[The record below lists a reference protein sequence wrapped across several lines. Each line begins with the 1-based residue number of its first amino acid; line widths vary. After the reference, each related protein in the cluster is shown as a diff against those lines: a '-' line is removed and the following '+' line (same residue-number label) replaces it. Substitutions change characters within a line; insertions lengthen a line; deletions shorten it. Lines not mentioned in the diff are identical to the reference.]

1 MKKVFELKA
10 GFQSRSKKK
19 VLRSVCPIRGQIDLM
34 LLARKFLSK
43 DPARHPLHNFL
54 VEQREGG
61 SLMVATDGRKA
72 IQVEL
77 NVVIEP
83 GLYRPLVMNK
93 SEIVLIEADECNN
106 YPKGWREVFPTA
118 EGFSFDAGSA
128 DQIMYV
134 CARLGVHLSRN
145 NMPLEKGKVYPRTN
159 VDPVLIVGESW
170 QAVIMPMRFDHDSA
184 VDKLEA
190 ELRRKMGV

>member
-10 GFQSRSKKK
+10 GFNSRSKKK
-19 VLRSVCPIRGQIDLM
+19 VLRSFCPIRGQIDLM

-43 DPARHPLHNFL
+43 DPMRYVLQNFL

-72 IQVEL
+72 IRVEL

-93 SEIVLIEADECNN
+93 SEVVLIEAEGDF
-106 YPKGWREVFPTA
+106 PKLWREVFPPA
-118 EGFSFDAGSA
+118 KGFSFDGDSA
-128 DQIMYV
+128 DQIMNW
-134 CARLGVHLSRN
+134 CALLGVMLGRN
-145 NMPLEKGKVYPRTN
+145 NMPLEKGKVFPRTN
-159 VDPVLIVGESW
+159 IDPVLIVGESW
-170 QAVIMPMRFDHDSA
+170 QAVIMPMRMDRDS
-184 VDKLEA
+184 VVYKLEA
-190 ELRRKMGV
+190 EARRRMGA

>member
-1 MKKVFELKA
+1 L
-10 GFQSRSKKK
+10 Q
-19 VLRSVCPIRGQIDLM
+19 
-34 LLARKFLSK
+34 
-43 DPARHPLHNFL
+43 NFL

-77 NVVIEP
+77 KVVIEP
-83 GLYRPLVMNK
+83 GIYRPLVMNK
-93 SEIVLIEADECNN
+93 SEVVLIEADECGT
-106 YPKGWREVFPTA
+106 YPNWRHVFQTA

-128 DQIMYV
+128 DQIMYC
-134 CARLGVHLSRN
+134 CARFGVRLAHN

-159 VDPVLIVGESW
+159 VDPVLIVGENW
-170 QAVIMPMRFDHDSA
+170 QAVIMPMRMDHDSA

-190 ELRRKMGV
+190 EARRRMGV